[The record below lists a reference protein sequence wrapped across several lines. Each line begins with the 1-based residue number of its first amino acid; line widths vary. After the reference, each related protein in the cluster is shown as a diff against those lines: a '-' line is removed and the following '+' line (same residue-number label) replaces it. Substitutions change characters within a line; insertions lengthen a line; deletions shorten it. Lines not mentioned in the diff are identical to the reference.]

1 MLENLIGEL
10 TTAIAG
16 EFAGRKAGHCLRVDN
31 LKPESAYRLCD
42 SLGQMRATFATYVL
56 SVDPRKPV
64 EIRADQAIE
73 MRNQKGTGLCLL
85 VPAGLGDLTASSL
98 GNSFATFDL
107 RRFLQFI
114 VERLERGF
122 SAEIQASVRRIRLQL
137 KGRASVSHEDLI
149 GFYLSIKSAPDSSA
163 IGRELWRVGLIPD
176 VASDFLQRLPR
187 NRRCVDA
194 IARPARPQSSAAER
208 LAGLGLPDGA
218 FKTRLAG
225 YLSGKLL
232 HRTED
237 WQKPIAEDPLWTD
250 LDFHL
255 WPFPDQPVCPLQSIT
270 VESFLDSK
278 GKVLPRCK
286 LKQPNGP
293 GTSLQARM
301 GAGQKVTVHW
311 TTDPPAPTGVKG
323 WRVELIPARREWGEE
338 PVGHLALTIAKDSAK
353 LRRSANVSLDLEE
366 ETSARAVEIRISAET
381 IDGCQAQTETGE
393 IIYGYSNE
401 FWLVR
406 EIDEGVTDKP
416 RKKTE
421 ISLPFARLRSTLE
434 VKEPHLIL
442 AEEQPEW
449 DESDDPW
456 YFSALLEQKVLARVA
471 VSAVCARIEDQMRD
485 NPRAA
490 WPIAQ
495 VESDRSLAF
504 GDVTWDAIPMDQ
516 LEQKAWTD
524 FMRQRD
530 LLMREL
536 SKRSP
541 QHRVASIAWD
551 EAIADRALKYAR
563 SYRDLLDSVSGEG
576 LSWALKLDVLQL
588 TICYPGAR
596 QQTAAVILPLHP
608 LRFLWYSAYADLL
621 EHWRKELAKTASKR
635 ERGRRLELAAI
646 ERLAPLN
653 LPMYVMGPDD
663 HIHVF
668 AQNLGFHLG
677 VALPAEA
684 KEPARAL
691 SEIGDVLGLPAE
703 YAAALGFPGE
713 KLGNELT
720 EYRRLHPYSD
730 TLRVSISNPGDGYQ
744 VAMALAHLYENP
756 TDGTQP
762 ADPPKLDVVAHASE
776 PLPLNLPGLDR
787 LRDQLYVSDIH
798 RKASHLAPVAQLAI
812 RSMEQVPYPPGGDV
826 NLALLIDE
834 AKPELRPSAPISD
847 QDSASVYGLL
857 TRIASDFRS
866 DEDAAEWVHQVAL
879 PVGVSREKHPV
890 QHAYTPE
897 LVDAHRA
904 ALTCVCRWL
913 GEDER
918 SGSQP
923 SLAVRLGYEDR
934 NRLDLVH
941 HGSDWVILLDRF
953 LGVDLFDNPVDPY
966 LESTARK
973 YLLDYAPEFIEGL
986 GHRLVVTTAW
996 REEVEDILALAMKE
1010 LGFTAVEESVSE
1022 VLQALKSVS
1031 GRLALRMIHDNT
1043 RAREA
1048 ASLGVVVAWLKA
1060 TGELTNSA
1068 LIPVD
1073 AHPELFSVAQAVG
1086 RQTPEA
1092 QQGTLS
1098 RCDLVQIR
1106 ARANRLDATFM
1117 EVKSRTSRSGL
1128 TELTERM
1135 CDQMEA
1141 TEKRFRDLFFSPGVR
1156 VDHVLQRSKLAA
1168 VLRFYTRRAG
1178 RYGFFESPEATQEA
1192 LRLISKLEGGIPH
1205 LKASYRGYIVDLAG
1219 KPQKPFANRGAQ
1231 FRVLTARDFGT
1242 ATILRSDVS
1251 VPESEPKNGKPEP
1264 SVEAKVERSVSNQPA
1279 LDSTRL
1285 SQVSTPPPAVTGDL
1299 PTEVVVPVGVSLDG
1313 EVVAWKGAVTGSP
1326 HLFILGIPGQGKS
1339 WTVTRLLCGMAQH
1352 GLPAIVIDFHG
1363 QFGTA
1368 ASPYYRAV
1376 GPSVW
1381 DATQGLP
1388 FSPFEAV
1395 QQLGGGTSYWKTNCF
1410 SVAEILQ
1417 YVFGLGDIQRG
1428 LIYDAMRD
1436 CYEEAGFESAEIP
1449 DLPKLADLERK
1460 IRYFEDKRG
1469 IRNVLVRCKP
1479 IFEFQLF
1486 KEDADAG
1493 SGDLLAASR
1502 RGLVIDLHQHSLEQL
1517 QMAAG
1522 AFVLRK
1528 LYKDMFRWGE
1538 TDHLRL
1544 AIVLDEAHR
1553 LSRDITLPKLMK
1565 EGRKFGVVVISAS
1578 QGVTDFHPDV
1588 LGNAGTK
1595 IIFRTNFPASRKVAG
1610 FLKPRR
1616 DENLADKMEQLPV
1629 GTALI
1634 QTPEMPHAV
1643 QARMRPPADTDE
1655 GTSK

>member
-10 TTAIAG
+10 TTSIAA
-16 EFAGRKAGHCLRVDN
+16 EFEGRTAGHCLRVDN
-31 LKPESAYRLCD
+31 LELASAYRLCD
-42 SLGQMRATFATYVL
+42 SLRQRHSDFATYVL
-56 SVDPRKPV
+56 SLTPGKPI

-73 MRNQKGTGLCLL
+73 MRNQKVTGLCLV

-107 RRFLQFI
+107 GRFLQI
-114 VERLERGF
+114 VVERLERGF
-122 SAEIQASVRRIRLQL
+122 SADVQAWVRRIRSQL

-149 GFYLSIKSAPDSSA
+149 GFYLSIQSASDPA
-163 IGRELWRVGLIPD
+163 IIGRELWRVGLIPD
-176 VASDFLQRLPR
+176 PASDFLQRLPR

-194 IARPARPQSSAAER
+194 IARPARPQSSASER
-208 LAGLGLPDGA
+208 LAGLGLPDGT

-225 YLSGKLL
+225 YLGGRVL

-237 WQKPIAEDPLWTD
+237 WQRPIAEDPLWTD
-250 LDFHL
+250 LSFHL

-270 VESFLDSK
+270 AESFLDSK
-278 GKVLPRCK
+278 GKVVPRCK

-293 GTSLQARM
+293 GTSLQGLM

-311 TTDPPAPTGVKG
+311 TTDPPAPAGVKS
-323 WRVELIPARREWGEE
+323 WRVELIPSRREYGEDA
-338 PVGHLALTIAKDSAK
+338 VGHLALTVAKHSAK

-381 IDGCQAQTETGE
+381 TDGYQAQTEAGE
-393 IIYGYSNE
+393 TIYGYSNE
-401 FWLVR
+401 FWLAS
-406 EIDEGVTDKP
+406 EIDSEDIDKP

-421 ISLPFARLRSTLE
+421 ISLPFARLRSALE
-434 VKEPHLIL
+434 VKEPQLVL
-442 AEEQPEW
+442 DEGQPEW
-449 DESDDPW
+449 EDSDDPW

-471 VSAVCARIEDQMRD
+471 VSQVCARIEDHIRD
-485 NPRAA
+485 NPRSA
-490 WPIAQ
+490 WPNAQ
-495 VESDRSLAF
+495 VESDRVLAF
-504 GDVTWDAIPMDQ
+504 EDVTWDAIPPDQ
-516 LEQKAWTD
+516 LELKAWLD

-530 LLMREL
+530 LLMKEL
-536 SKRSP
+536 SKRAP
-541 QHRVASIAWD
+541 RHRVASIAWD
-551 EAIADRALKYAR
+551 DVMADRARKYAR
-563 SYRDLLDSVSGEG
+563 SYRDLLDSVAGEG
-576 LSWALKLDVLQL
+576 LSWALRIDALQL

-596 QQTAAVILPLHP
+596 QQTAAVVLPLHP

-621 EHWRKELAKTASKR
+621 EHWRQELVKSASKR
-635 ERGRRLELAAI
+635 ERGRRVELAAV

-677 VALPAEA
+677 VALPVET

-691 SEIGDVLGLPAE
+691 SEIGDVLGLPTEFVAP
-703 YAAALGFPGE
+703 LGFPVE
-713 KLGNELT
+713 KLGSELT

-744 VAMALAHLYENP
+744 VAIALAHLYENA
-756 TDGTQP
+756 TDGTQSL
-762 ADPPKLDVVAHASE
+762 DHPKLDVVAHASE

-787 LRDQLYVSDIH
+787 LRDQLYVSDMH

-812 RSMEQVPYPPGGDV
+812 RSIEQLPYPPGGDV

-834 AKPELRPSAPISD
+834 ARPELLSSDPISD

-857 TRIASDFRS
+857 TRVASDFRS
-866 DEDAAEWVHQVAL
+866 TEHSAEWVHQVAL

-890 QHAYTPE
+890 QPAYTPE
-897 LVDAHRA
+897 LVDTHRA

-913 GEDER
+913 GENEHP
-918 SGSQP
+918 GAQP

-966 LESTARK
+966 LAATARK

-1022 VLQALKSVS
+1022 ALQALKSVS

-1060 TGELTNSA
+1060 TGELANSA

-1073 AHPELFSVAQAVG
+1073 AHPEVFSVAQVSG
-1086 RQTPEA
+1086 RSTPEA
-1092 QQGTLS
+1092 QHGTLS

-1106 ARANRLDATFM
+1106 ARTNRLDATFI

-1128 TELTERM
+1128 TELTDRM

-1168 VLRFYTRRAG
+1168 VLRFYTRRAE

-1205 LKASYRGYIVDLAG
+1205 LKASYKGFIVDLAG
-1219 KPQKPFANRGAQ
+1219 EPQKPFASRGAQ

-1242 ATILRSDVS
+1242 ATIFRSAVV
-1251 VPESEPKNGKPEP
+1251 VPESEANTIRPEP
-1264 SVEAKVERSVSNQPA
+1264 FGDLAAKPPVKKQSVP
-1279 LDSTRL
+1279 DSTRL
-1285 SQVSTPPPAVTGDL
+1285 TPQPTQPPATTGEL
-1299 PTEVVVPVGVSLDG
+1299 PTEVVVPIGVSLDG
-1313 EVVAWKGAVTGSP
+1313 DVVAWKGAVTGSP

-1339 WTVTRLLCGMAQH
+1339 WTVTRLLCGMAGQ

-1363 QFGTA
+1363 QFGTP
-1368 ASPYYRAV
+1368 ASPYYRAAS
-1376 GPSVW
+1376 PCVW

-1395 QQLGGGTSYWKTNCF
+1395 RQLEGGTSYWKTNCF
-1410 SVAEILQ
+1410 SMAEIFQ

-1428 LIYDAMRD
+1428 LLYDAMRD
-1436 CYEEAGFESAEIP
+1436 CYEEAGFEIADASG
-1449 DLPKLADLERK
+1449 LPKLADLERK

-1493 SGDLLAASR
+1493 SGDLLSASR

-1565 EGRKFGVVVISAS
+1565 EGRKFGIVVISAS

-1616 DENLADKMEQLPV
+1616 DENLADKIEQLPV

-1634 QTPEMPHAV
+1634 QTPAMPYAL
-1643 QARMRPPADTDE
+1643 QARMLTPDDTKA
-1655 GTSK
+1655 GSSM